1 MVKGINKRVIVVK
14 APDPRLFEQAI
25 FIMREDAFA
34 EGVSAEQV
42 LEEAQKA
49 AKSYVRGNT
58 RVGRWIRFLP
68 APAWAAAGALAAT
81 AAWSLALF
89 FSDGADLHRGNTRGR
104 RPTQKGSAAPLHAMK
119 TADFCKKAGGRRNFL
134 RPPADTFN
142 PFGDTYFMPFS

>member
-58 RVGRWIRFLP
+58 RVGRR
-68 APAWAAAGALAAT
+68 
-81 AAWSLALF
+81 
-89 FSDGADLHRGNTRGR
+89 H
-104 RPTQKGSAAPLHAMK
+104 TQKGSAAPLHAMK
-119 TADFCKKAGGRRNFL
+119 TADFCKKARGRRNFL
-134 RPPADTFN
+134 RPPANTFN

>member
-14 APDPRLFEQAI
+14 
-25 FIMREDAFA
+25 DAFA

-68 APAWAAAGALAAT
+68 APAWAAAGALVAT

-89 FSDGADLHRGNTRGR
+89 F
-104 RPTQKGSAAPLHAMK
+104 
-119 TADFCKKAGGRRNFL
+119 
-134 RPPADTFN
+134 
-142 PFGDTYFMPFS
+142 

>member
-58 RVGRWIRFLP
+58 QVGRWIRFLP

-89 FSDGADLHRGNTRGR
+89 F
-104 RPTQKGSAAPLHAMK
+104 
-119 TADFCKKAGGRRNFL
+119 
-134 RPPADTFN
+134 
-142 PFGDTYFMPFS
+142 